1 MHAQNDVYM
10 YIITKM
16 TVSQALCSIVNK
28 KLENLRVA
36 GY

>member
-1 MHAQNDVYM
+1 MHAQNDVKM

-16 TVSQALCSIVNK
+16 TVSQALRSFVNK